1 MILQVPPLLLMLSN
15 PSLTTHLS
23 RLRSLCLTTVFS
35 FLLPGLVFAA
45 GALALLVMSYIPLC
59 TQLGHAGLRLLL
71 EFLAIFGTGHPLQG
85 LLWLGFSFSFVA
97 VLFDMFAS
105 FHTPQ
110 EQHER

>member
-1 MILQVPPLLLMLSN
+1 MLSN
-15 PSLTTHLS
+15 LCLPTHLS

-35 FLLPGLVFAA
+35 FMLPGLVFAA
-45 GALALLVMSYIPLC
+45 GALALFVMSYIPLC
-59 TQLGHAGLRLLL
+59 TQIGHAGLHWLL
-71 EFLAIFGTGHPLQG
+71 EFLAVFGTGHPLQG

-105 FHTPQ
+105 FHTVQ